1 LASWLTGPTQPLT
14 ARVFVN
20 RVWQHHFGAGLVKTV
35 NDFGTKGDRPSHPEL
50 LDWLTSSFISSGWR
64 LKPLHRMI
72 VLSHAYRQ
80 SDHAL
85 SSAEAATADPE
96 NRLLWHFARRRLTA
110 EEIRDAMLVAS
121 GRLNDRAGGPSV
133 MVPVDS
139 DMIRL
144 LYKPAQWKVATDATE
159 HDRRSVYLLAKR
171 NLRPPFL
178 EVFDSP
184 ALMTSCAR
192 RESSTH
198 APQAL
203 ELLNGRLSNDLASSF
218 ALRLQ
223 AECGGDVS
231 KVVSRAFAL
240 ALGRAP
246 TARERALALE
256 FLREQPLTEF
266 ALAVFNL
273 NEFLYVR

>member
-1 LASWLTGPTQPLT
+1 
-14 ARVFVN
+14 
-20 RVWQHHFGAGLVKTV
+20 
-35 NDFGTKGDRPSHPEL
+35 
-50 LDWLTSSFISSGWR
+50 
-64 LKPLHRMI
+64 
-72 VLSHAYRQ
+72 
-80 SDHAL
+80 
-85 SSAEAATADPE
+85 
-96 NRLLWHFARRRLTA
+96 
-110 EEIRDAMLVAS
+110 
-121 GRLNDRAGGPSV
+121 

-139 DMIRL
+139 DLTRL
-144 LYKPAQWKVATDATE
+144 LYKPAQWRVATDSSE
-159 HDRRSVYLLAKR
+159 HDRRSIYLLAKR